1 MRSRGHGHRLRPERL
16 SGKLKLIR
24 EFLAVTQEE
33 MAKRLRATSCGAPIY
48 PGHISEFESGKRE
61 PSLLVLLAY
70 AKVARV
76 STDVLIDDTLDLPK
90 KIPDVEKRG

>member
-16 SGKLKLIR
+16 SDKLKRIR
-24 EFLAVTQEE
+24 ELLDVTQEE
-33 MAKRLRATSCGAPIY
+33 MVKRLRAASCGVPIY

-70 AKVARV
+70 AKAAGV
-76 STDVLIDDTLDLPK
+76 STDMLIDDTVDLPK
-90 KIPDVEKRG
+90 KIPVAKSK